1 MSQLSVFRPCD
12 VENEPSILSFATFAA
27 RVKSH
32 QVFDVLTRAKLE
44 HRHQSCPACG
54 RATVEPIET
63 GRPLLNRNGAS
74 IPRTSMVAGF
84 SCSGC
89 GNSWFV

>member
-12 VENEPSILSFATFAA
+12 VDGEPPTLSFATFAA
-27 RVKSH
+27 RIRSL
-32 QVFDVLTRAKLE
+32 QLYDVVSRARLE
-44 HRHQSCPACG
+44 HHNQSCPACG

-63 GRPLLNRNGAS
+63 GRPLLNRNGAVV
-74 IPRTSMVAGF
+74 PRSARLAGF
-84 SCSGC
+84 SCNAC